1 MLTLCSFQAW
11 KARVTGYEE
20 VTKLFVTA
28 GDEKAP
34 IFGNYQGLIRK
45 FVTDSNAIS
54 QEKGMDAVIA
64 YIENASANMIG
75 RCVRLVDCVMLCS
88 CSCTCSLDTTPYL
101 YVLHMSPTAYY
112 LIRIELK
119 Y

>member
-88 CSCTCSLDTTPYL
+88 CSCTCSLDTTPYVC
-101 YVLHMSPTAYY
+101 VLHMSA
-112 LIRIELK
+112 LK
-119 Y
+119 